1 MATPRIKI
9 GNEAMIN
16 DPDKNNIMG
25 LGQTLLSDRIFNPAM
40 TLKTAAGIKNDLLN
54 QLSGS
59 IIDSTGI
66 KIRPKAG
73 IK

>member
-1 MATPRIKI
+1 LATPRIKT

-16 DPDKNNIMG
+16 DPDKNNMMG
-25 LGQTLLSDRIFNPAM
+25 LGQTLFSERIFSPAM

-54 QLSGS
+54 QLSEG
-59 IIDSTGI
+59 IIDSKGI
-66 KIRPKAG
+66 TKRPKAG